1 MRTRT
6 RRIAVTTGGAVLSLA
21 ALAACG
27 GGSSDPKAGGTHPPT
42 STPTT
47 TAAAATAPA
56 ATAPATTN
64 AEPLTQAELWDAI
77 ITTKD
82 LPGFDVRYTQLKGM
96 TYPPAAPP
104 SQLPTVSPAACA
116 PVYWSTQATGAYQVT
131 AHLDGI
137 ATSRTSDGIA
147 SFALTAYDTTDA
159 PKVMADLHQALT
171 ACAHAHIASPDPLAS
186 GESYA
191 NPQVQPAP
199 HLGDDAL
206 SFHLTHHLDADD
218 IDPDPLDVP
227 MTFTVVRVG
236 ATIVTFWNEGDAT
249 HTTPRTI
256 PPELIPAQI
265 TKLTTTP
272 HQPA

>member
-1 MRTRT
+1 
-6 RRIAVTTGGAVLSLA
+6 
-21 ALAACG
+21 
-27 GGSSDPKAGGTHPPT
+27 
-42 STPTT
+42 
-47 TAAAATAPA
+47 
-56 ATAPATTN
+56 
-64 AEPLTQAELWDAI
+64 
-77 ITTKD
+77 
-82 LPGFDVRYTQLKGM
+82 M

-104 SQLPTVSPAACA
+104 SQLPAVSPAACA

-171 ACAHAHIASPDPLAS
+171 ACAHAHITSPDPLAS

-265 TKLTTTP
+265 TKLTTTT